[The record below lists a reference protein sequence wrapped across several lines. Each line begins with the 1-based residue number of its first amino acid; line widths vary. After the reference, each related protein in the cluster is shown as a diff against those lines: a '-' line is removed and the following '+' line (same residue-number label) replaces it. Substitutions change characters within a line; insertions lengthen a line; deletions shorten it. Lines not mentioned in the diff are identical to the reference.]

1 MHYNRQR
8 TTGEIGDAKPLRA
21 AAGVGHVNIE
31 GYHRITVNG
40 RHKAAHRHVME
51 QMLGRE
57 LRAFEQVHHIN
68 GVKSDNRPENLELWA
83 SHPKGQRV
91 ADLVEF
97 VALNYPEEVMKAIS
111 AKGNA

>member
-1 MHYNRQR
+1 MHYSRLR
-8 TTGEIGDAKPLRA
+8 EHGDTGEPTPRRA
-21 AAGVGHVNIE
+21 LAGEGHVNVE

-57 LRAFEQVHHIN
+57 LRSFEQVHHIN

-97 VALNYPEEVMKAIS
+97 VALNYPEEVMRAIS
-111 AKGNA
+111 LRVNA